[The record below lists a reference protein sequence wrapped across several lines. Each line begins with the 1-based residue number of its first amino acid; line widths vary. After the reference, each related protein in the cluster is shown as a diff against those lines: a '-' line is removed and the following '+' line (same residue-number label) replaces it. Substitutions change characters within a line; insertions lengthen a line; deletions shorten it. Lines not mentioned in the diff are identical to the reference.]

1 MKEIKFLNDI
11 LNKKT
16 NSNGSISKIKKN
28 TTLNVINRYIDF
40 SESYNGKVCEINFDN
55 NKTITYSYQRHD
67 LQVNCDNWLKFLYDI
82 DDTNSNGMF
91 FSCCMASIS
100 TLLMILNKEGYKKAI
115 FSNLPY
121 FESFDFCE
129 ELFKTVKEY
138 KYIKKNEKADFL
150 WLCSA
155 SPKLFSIDYTIVNT
169 SCIILDTSCLAPT
182 DEYIINLYDYCK
194 KNNKTLILVR
204 SHMKLDCFGLEIN
217 RLGSLLIF
225 NDKNDIIN
233 KAKKLQIAL
242 GNNTTLNNIYP
253 WLGVENFFNITKNN
267 VLKVQRMMAD
277 VKKYLVKELDINKY
291 EVCSFDHNLYL
302 TIKIKNKVDNLDELN
317 KNVSS
322 YCQKYKLPVLTA
334 SSFYLENI
342 GIDNFV
348 RRLDNNSQ
356 FLRISLSAWI
366 SKKSTM
372 ESIKKIVEYLN
383 SI

>member
-129 ELFKTVKEY
+129 ELFKTVK
-138 KYIKKNEKADFL
+138 
-150 WLCSA
+150 
-155 SPKLFSIDYTIVNT
+155 
-169 SCIILDTSCLAPT
+169 
-182 DEYIINLYDYCK
+182 
-194 KNNKTLILVR
+194 
-204 SHMKLDCFGLEIN
+204 
-217 RLGSLLIF
+217 
-225 NDKNDIIN
+225 
-233 KAKKLQIAL
+233 
-242 GNNTTLNNIYP
+242 
-253 WLGVENFFNITKNN
+253 
-267 VLKVQRMMAD
+267 VLSRT
-277 VKKYLVKELDINKY
+277 Y
-291 EVCSFDHNLYL
+291 S
-302 TIKIKNKVDNLDELN
+302 
-317 KNVSS
+317 
-322 YCQKYKLPVLTA
+322 
-334 SSFYLENI
+334 
-342 GIDNFV
+342 
-348 RRLDNNSQ
+348 
-356 FLRISLSAWI
+356 
-366 SKKSTM
+366 
-372 ESIKKIVEYLN
+372 
-383 SI
+383 